1 MKRTQRGITLIG
13 FIVVLGVVGLFA
25 YVGMKLFPMYM
36 EYYGVKQ
43 AMRELASEPGVA
55 TYEPAKI
62 RDLFFRRLYIN
73 YSDDNITNE
82 NVDVKRVDNGW
93 HMTVKY
99 EVRKSMIGNLDVV
112 GKFNASQ
119 QLSRKDGI
127 E

>member
-1 MKRTQRGITLIG
+1 MKRTQSGISLLA

-43 AMRELASEPGVA
+43 AMRALASEPGVG

-73 YSDDNITNE
+73 YSDDNITND

-93 HMTVKY
+93 QMQVKY
-99 EVRKSMIGNLDVV
+99 EVRKPMIANLDVV
-112 GKFNASQ
+112 GRFDTTQ